1 MAAGFRARR
10 FHADHARE
18 LANKAIREPDRA
30 GAWSIR
36 MEGYGG
42 PALSRR
48 QSWPCRRASPMRL
61 RSGGTHTT
69 APVEIKRRAPTAARW
84 PWPQKKRPRRAP
96 KHNRGRCRF
105 SRPKRRAEFLCLGL
119 EIHIDIFAD
128 RAGGGIKVRS
138 KNFDHRQCVVYS
150 RSHVRG
156 RPARFDQMTV
166 NIAGADFALSRVD
179 KHLSESLLF

>member
-30 GAWSIR
+30 EAWSIR

-48 QSWPCRRASPMRL
+48 QRWPCRRASPMRL

-84 PWPQKKRPRRAP
+84 PLPQKKKAPRAP
-96 KHNRGRCRF
+96 EHKRGPCRI
-105 SRPKRRAEFLCLGL
+105 SRAE
-119 EIHIDIFAD
+119 
-128 RAGGGIKVRS
+128 K
-138 KNFDHRQCVVYS
+138 
-150 RSHVRG
+150 
-156 RPARFDQMTV
+156 
-166 NIAGADFALSRVD
+166 
-179 KHLSESLLF
+179 